1 MVKKVKRVA
10 KGDLKMAEVD
20 VLKDNKTNKE
30 HMLIRGELAKL
41 SKEELI
47 NKFISLSEAKRIQ
60 EDFILNI
67 SHDLRSPL
75 NIILSIFQCYK
86 DEYKDMDKGNQYQEH
101 MEIIK
106 RNAYKILKLI
116 NNLIDTAKLEKKHYN
131 IKRENLDI
139 INLIEWNISSIDQ
152 YAKQKNISLVFDT
165 NVEECIIAMDPEA
178 IDRIIMNLISNAIK
192 FSPHGS
198 SIYINMWKS
207 INQITISIKDEGIG
221 IPKNEQ
227 KTIFNRF
234 VQSSKNKR
242 HENSGSGIGLDL
254 VTYLTQAHNGSIE
267 LKSEENIGSEFI
279 IKFPIEVLEYNEI
292 DKNKCLNTKSKV
304 EVLELEFSD
313 IYLQ

>member
-1 MVKKVKRVA
+1 M
-10 KGDLKMAEVD
+10 LEVD
-20 VLKDNKTNKE
+20 VLKDAQTDKE
-30 HMLIRGELAKL
+30 NMLSEGELSKL

-47 NKFISLSEAKRIQ
+47 NKFIKLSEDKKAQ

-86 DEYKDMDKGNQYQEH
+86 DEYKDMGKGNQCKEH
-101 MEIIK
+101 TDIIK

-116 NNLIDTAKLEKKHYN
+116 NNIIDTTKLEKRHYD

-139 INLIEWNISSIDQ
+139 INLIEWNVASIDK

-165 NVEECIIAMDPEA
+165 NVEECVMAIDPEA

-192 FSPHGS
+192 FSPQGS
-198 SIYINMWKS
+198 SIYINTWKS
-207 INQITISIKDEGIG
+207 INQITISIRDEGMG
-221 IPKNEQ
+221 IPKEEQ
-227 KTIFNRF
+227 NTVFNRF

-242 HENSGSGIGLDL
+242 NENSGSGIGLDL
-254 VTYLTQAHNGSIE
+254 VRYLTKAHKGSIE
-267 LKSEENIGSEFI
+267 LRSEENHGSEFI
-279 IKFPIEVLEYNEI
+279 IKLPIEILECKETDENKFLNA
-292 DKNKCLNTKSKV
+292 KNKV

-313 IYLQ
+313 IYL